1 MKDKDKG
8 TGIILEP
15 KGPPCNLH
23 SRNPGA
29 FSKLWALPPQS
40 LRELEEDL
48 QGFPKP
54 FFFQMEKLRLRRKVT
69 CLQLAASEG
78 GRTTPYLTTV
88 PYFFPPN
95 DAESQR
101 NSGFKR
107 T

>member
-15 KGPPCNLH
+15 KRPPCNLH

-48 QGFPKP
+48 QGFPKTLL
-54 FFFQMEKLRLRRKVT
+54 FSNGETEAQEKSDLPSA
-69 CLQLAASEG
+69 CS
-78 GRTTPYLTTV
+78 
-88 PYFFPPN
+88 
-95 DAESQR
+95 
-101 NSGFKR
+101 
-107 T
+107 